1 MAGVGT
7 QWLESQINGRCFLIG
22 CCSNI
27 LSVRVSPF
35 LVGKQ
40 LVGATAQKD
49 SGKKR
54 EGTLDSSTPTSIT
67 GKAKAMKMA
76 GLWGRVALTGMAV
89 ANTAEA
95 RATTTL
101 RLHGTHS

>member
-1 MAGVGT
+1 MAGEPNNV
-7 QWLESQINGRCFLIG
+7 RCFLIG

-27 LSVRVSPF
+27 LSVKVSPF

-40 LVGATAQKD
+40 LVGATAQRD

-54 EGTLDSSTPTSIT
+54 EDTLDSSTPTSIT
-67 GKAKAMKMA
+67 GKAKAMEMT
-76 GLWGRVALTGMAV
+76 GLWGRGGTLTGMAV